1 MNMMKNFT
9 GEPKPMFTPE
19 NYQDNVQDYHADR
32 LRHNRWFFLL
42 AAAIGMAA
50 TLVDALDN
58 TLDYQRVIILRLF
71 GTILPVL
78 TVYALTFKPQI
89 WRKHWRSVCLSSIL
103 LSACGDAG
111 ISAISVP
118 GSSTYLHYYDGFY
131 AHSAF
136 LILVVRGWEKAID
149 IAIVIMIIFYLV
161 VGVYFES
168 PVSSRVGVLYAAYVL
183 VLYAVIV
190 AMIAKI
196 ITRNEETMLDMQLQ
210 LREQSLKIEEQNYA
224 ILAQKKLVEE
234 QNIEILKQKESLQE
248 QNSAIIMQKML
259 LEEQTSEIEV
269 NNTTLQETIKLLEET
284 SRAKNDLLGMV
295 AHDLKNPLA
304 AIRLTAQYLSSPHA
318 ANETDRSEYYQDILD
333 MSENMFRLVT
343 DMLNTSAIE
352 EGKVVASC
360 VTFDVGPLTSSVVS
374 SYEHPAAAKNIML
387 HAHTPSANVF
397 ADPSLVRQILDNLV
411 SNALKYT
418 PKGRSV
424 YVTIESAEYHIA
436 VRVRDEGPGIS
447 DEDQLKLFRK
457 YQRLSA
463 RPTGDEH
470 SSGLGLSIAMTFA
483 RLMNCT
489 IKCNSTLGH
498 GSMFS
503 LLMPLAHA
511 ESDGQ

>member
-1 MNMMKNFT
+1 MIKSFA
-9 GEPKPMFTPE
+9 GERKTTFMPE
-19 NYQDNVQDYHADR
+19 NYQDNVRDYHADR

-50 TLVDALDN
+50 TLVDSLDN
-58 TLDYQRVIILRLF
+58 TAAYQKVVFLRLF
-71 GTILPVL
+71 GTIFPVL
-78 TVYALTFKPQI
+78 GVYFLTFRPQI
-89 WRKHWRSVCLSSIL
+89 WRKYWRTACLSSII

-111 ISAISVP
+111 ISAISAP

-136 LILVVRGWEKAID
+136 LILIVRGWEKAID
-149 IAIVIMIIFYLV
+149 IAIVAMIIFYLA
-161 VGVYFES
+161 VGVYFET
-168 PVSSRVGVLYAAYVL
+168 PGAIRVPLSYTAYVL

-196 ITRNEETMLDMQLQ
+196 ITKNEETMLDMQLQ
-210 LREQSLKIEEQNYA
+210 MREQTLKIEEQNYA

-234 QNIEILKQKESLQE
+234 QNIEILKQKESLEE
-248 QNSAIIMQKML
+248 QNGAIIMQKML
-259 LEEQTSEIEV
+259 LEEQTSEIEI
-269 NNTTLQETIKLLEET
+269 NNTILQETIKLLEET

-352 EGKVVASC
+352 EGKIVASC
-360 VTFDVGPLTSSVVS
+360 VTFDIGPLTSSVVS
-374 SYEHPAAAKNIML
+374 NYQHTAAAKNITMNW
-387 HAHTPSANVF
+387 HTPSINVF

-424 YVTIESAEYHIA
+424 YVTVESAEYHVA

-503 LLMPLAHA
+503 LLLPSAHG